1 MGTWIG
7 TPQRSRTSLAA
18 KYQSR
23 CSRKISQ
30 IFSGFFG
37 GDVAQLERSMM
48 LNNEIRKGLINDI
61 TSVRYWI
68 GYCYHARKTTLYQLD
83 NSESSVVKNI
93 FILNETLLN

>member
-1 MGTWIG
+1 
-7 TPQRSRTSLAA
+7 
-18 KYQSR
+18 
-23 CSRKISQ
+23 
-30 IFSGFFG
+30 
-37 GDVAQLERSMM
+37 M